1 MATKNGTATN
11 DSMAD
16 IMALIYAIDQTH
28 QIMSDL
34 KVAK

>member
-28 QIMSDL
+28 QIMTDI
-34 KVAK
+34 KGAK